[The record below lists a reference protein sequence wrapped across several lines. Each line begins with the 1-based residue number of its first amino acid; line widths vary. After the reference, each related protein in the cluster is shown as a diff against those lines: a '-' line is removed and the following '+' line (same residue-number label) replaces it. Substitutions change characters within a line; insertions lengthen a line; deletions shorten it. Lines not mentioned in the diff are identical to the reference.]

1 MNFPRRG
8 IFTVPSSVRSPRY
21 QRLLERLVRAR
32 TEAGLTQ
39 TEVARTLRRPQ
50 SWVSKVE
57 SGERRLDVVELEVLA
72 VLYQKRMR
80 FFLEAP

>member
-1 MNFPRRG
+1 MKVPRRG
-8 IFTVPSSVRSPRY
+8 SFTVPSSVRSQRY

-39 TEVARTLRRPQ
+39 TDVARTLKRPQ

-57 SGERRLDVVELEVLA
+57 SGERRLDVVELETLA
-72 VLYQKRMR
+72 VLYRKRMR